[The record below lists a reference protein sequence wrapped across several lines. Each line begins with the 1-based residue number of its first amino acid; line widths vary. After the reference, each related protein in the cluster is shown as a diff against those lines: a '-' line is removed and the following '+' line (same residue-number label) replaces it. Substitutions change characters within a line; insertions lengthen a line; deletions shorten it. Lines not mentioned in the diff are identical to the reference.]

1 MALAFVD
8 VSELN
13 VGDNTVIIGHREAVM
28 ALLTASPAQRLEA
41 ALGTDI
47 LPGLASTLTP
57 GTDDGVSAETFVGG
71 GSGSLRRVAIVMLPT
86 ACSRHNSPSHGHAIT
101 KLLRG
106 CSGSGALSIIMPL
119 SDPSHCSASA
129 CAVARAFPTYS
140 LKSDASAVP
149 DVTAAL
155 IGATPADLER
165 ANLAA
170 AGVRRF

>member
-1 MALAFVD
+1 MGVGQLQVCAMALAFVD

-28 ALLTASPAQRLEA
+28 ALLTGSPAQRLEA

-86 ACSRHNSPSHGHAIT
+86 ACSRHNSPSLVPAGGGSQPSAYSVSDIAKPSRT
-101 KLLRG
+101 KV
-106 CSGSGALSIIMPL
+106 CNNSWQ
-119 SDPSHCSASA
+119 CKAS
-129 CAVARAFPTYS
+129 
-140 LKSDASAVP
+140 
-149 DVTAAL
+149 
-155 IGATPADLER
+155 
-165 ANLAA
+165 NM
-170 AGVRRF
+170 AGL